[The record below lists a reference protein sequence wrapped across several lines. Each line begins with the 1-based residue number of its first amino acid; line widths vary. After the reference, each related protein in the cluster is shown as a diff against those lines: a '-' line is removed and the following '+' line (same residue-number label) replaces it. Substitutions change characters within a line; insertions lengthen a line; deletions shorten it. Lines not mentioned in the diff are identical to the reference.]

1 MRPPH
6 VLRPAVVVL
15 GLLGG
20 ATSLGW
26 GGGCIR
32 FSDEPG
38 AKADAALDSSPV
50 DSGPVDSGPVDSGPV
65 DSGPPCNPDAG
76 NPGSLCDKYG
86 GMGTV
91 KALTKELIGTLAA
104 DCRINQHF
112 LTLPAERLAFVQECL
127 ELQLGQLLGCACVT
141 YPAKTSKGE
150 QCRDMKTSHAGK
162 GISGDDFGALLDDAV
177 ATMKKLG
184 VADADIAK
192 VGAVLGS
199 GAVKNDVVEKT
210 TPGYTKPACDGGV
223 DGGSDAASAPY

>member
-1 MRPPH
+1 MRPSHP
-6 VLRPAVVVL
+6 LFPAVFAL
-15 GLLGG
+15 TG
-20 ATSLGW
+20 AMSLGW
-26 GGGCIR
+26 GAGCIR
-32 FSDEPG
+32 FSDEPQ
-38 AKADAALDSSPV
+38 AKADVGASDAATDGATTDGV
-50 DSGPVDSGPVDSGPV
+50 ADAA
-65 DSGPPCNPDAG
+65 PCNPDAG
-76 NPGSLCDKYG
+76 APGSLCDKYG

-91 KALTKELIGTLAA
+91 KALTKELIGTIAA

-184 VADADIAK
+184 VSDADIGK

-199 GAVKNDVVEKT
+199 SVVKNDVVEKT
-210 TPGYTKPACDGGV
+210 SPGFTKGVCDGGV
-223 DGGSDAASAPY
+223 DGGDGGPEAGAPPY

>member
-1 MRPPH
+1 MRPSRPSNSA
-6 VLRPAVVVL
+6 VLVCGALCLAL
-15 GLLGG
+15 GAGTL
-20 ATSLGW
+20 
-26 GGGCIR
+26 GCIR

-38 AKADAALDSSPV
+38 VRSDAGDGGPSDTGVADAPTE
-50 DSGPVDSGPVDSGPV
+50 
-65 DSGPPCNPDAG
+65 SGPPCDPDAG
-76 NPGSLCDKYG
+76 APGSLCDKYG

-91 KALTKELIGTLAA
+91 KALTKELIGTIAA

-112 LTLPAERLAFVQECL
+112 LTLPAPRLAFVQECL

-184 VADADIAK
+184 VSDADIAK

-199 GAVKNDVVEKT
+199 SVVKNDVVEKT
-210 TPGYTKPACDGGV
+210 TPGHTKGVCDGGV
-223 DGGSDAASAPY
+223 DGGDGGAEAGAPPY